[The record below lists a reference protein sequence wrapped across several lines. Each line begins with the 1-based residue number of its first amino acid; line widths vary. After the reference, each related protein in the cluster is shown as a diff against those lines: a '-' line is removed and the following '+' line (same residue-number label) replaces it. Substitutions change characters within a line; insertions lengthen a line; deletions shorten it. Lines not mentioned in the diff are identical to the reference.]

1 VRKVSKQY
9 SEDFRLDRKE
19 LTLRT
24 KDCYEKG
31 EIFKELLVANDEDQK
46 NTVKVMY
53 FKEERLDSLIN
64 NHHLLL
70 KEVSLLNACSMSIS
84 EVVRKVVKEEKDT
97 LERKT
102 SWPNLTCVF
111 KLIHF
116 RKCLVLTILTL
127 RVW

>member
-1 VRKVSKQY
+1 MRKVSKQY

-70 KEVSLLNACSMSIS
+70 KEVAC
-84 EVVRKVVKEEKDT
+84 
-97 LERKT
+97 
-102 SWPNLTCVF
+102 
-111 KLIHF
+111 
-116 RKCLVLTILTL
+116 
-127 RVW
+127 